1 MNVIDAINARRAY
14 RSLTPVVVTEDLI
27 RDLAECGRLAPSC
40 FNHQPWRFVFV
51 YDPGQLSKMQS
62 AFSRGNEW
70 MRRASLI
77 IVVFT
82 RPDLDCRM
90 KDGREYY
97 YFDTGM
103 AVANM
108 ILRATELGL
117 VAHPVAGYDPAR
129 IREILEI
136 PADMRVITLVNV
148 GRHAADLNPELS
160 EKQLEDEKRRP
171 PRLPLANFV
180 YHNRYETPSA

>member
-1 MNVIDAINARRAY
+1 MNVIDAIETRRAY
-14 RSLTPVVVTEDLI
+14 RSLEPVIITPELV
-27 RDLAECGRLAPSC
+27 RDLAEAARLAPSC

-51 YDPGQLSKMQS
+51 YDPKRLIKLSA

-82 RPDLDCRM
+82 RSDLDCRM

-97 YFDTGM
+97 AFDTGM
-103 AVANM
+103 AVAHI

-117 VAHPVAGYDPAR
+117 VAHPVAGYDPQLVK
-129 IREILEI
+129 EVLTLPEE
-136 PADMRVITLVNV
+136 MQVITLVNV
-148 GRHAADLNPELS
+148 GKHASDIKPELS
-160 EKQLEDEKRRP
+160 EKQIVDEKTRPSRLSLED
-171 PRLPLANFV
+171 FV
-180 YHNRYETPSA
+180 YHNHYEPKSS